1 MHFNHCIIEFGSHQ
15 KLILGKCLVILPRI
29 LCSMFFTLTLIH
41 LLEIFSTMKGQKG
54 HVPLDIIGFHLP
66 LRREMLQRRYSW
78 RLEDASSLK
87 RVLQAVKQFQLLLR
101 FQHEHLL
108 QQLSEKDCQITEYLN
123 FKFYNTLP
131 GVTILMKLWM

>member
-1 MHFNHCIIEFGSHQ
+1 
-15 KLILGKCLVILPRI
+15 
-29 LCSMFFTLTLIH
+29 
-41 LLEIFSTMKGQKG
+41 
-54 HVPLDIIGFHLP
+54 
-66 LRREMLQRRYSW
+66 MLQRRYSW

-123 FKFYNTLP
+123 LKFYNTLP
-131 GVTILMKLWM
+131 GVTILMKL

>member
-1 MHFNHCIIEFGSHQ
+1 MSSDITQDSLFYVFHIEVNTSTRDIFNNEG
-15 KLILGKCLVILPRI
+15 
-29 LCSMFFTLTLIH
+29 T
-41 LLEIFSTMKGQKG
+41 KG

-108 QQLSEKDCQITEYLN
+108 QQLGQREIVRNQNIFSDP
-123 FKFYNTLP
+123 FNTLLA
-131 GVTILMKLWM
+131 VSF